1 MTARMIPTLTAVEN
15 VEVKLVSAG
24 RSRERALRLLDE
36 VGLAA
41 RADHLPGHLSG
52 GERQRVA
59 IARALSVEPRVVLAD
74 EPTGNL
80 DSATGGEIIDLLW
93 NLAADHGSRVVVVTH
108 DAELAAR
115 ALRRIAVRDGRL
127 AAQPQPAAL

>member
-1 MTARMIPTLTAVEN
+1 
-15 VEVKLVSAG
+15 
-24 RSRERALRLLDE
+24 
-36 VGLAA
+36 
-41 RADHLPGHLSG
+41 
-52 GERQRVA
+52 
-59 IARALSVEPRVVLAD
+59 VLAD

-93 NLAADHGSRVVVVTH
+93 NLAADHGSRVVVATH